1 MIDYIFDLDDTSSTQ
16 IKLWKLQVQDLAIFL
31 PECYRMK
38 TPFALHNTPNYIDF
52 RYYLLYENDLNER
65 ISYNCQKNWLFLQKH
80 FVVGVFSWVLN
91 ILFANKN
98 CQIKSLRELIKLSA
112 NSGYDH
118 TILINEY
125 LRNFDFKM

>member
-1 MIDYIFDLDDTSSTQ
+1 M
-16 IKLWKLQVQDLAIFL
+16 KEFL
-31 PECYRMK
+31 IIAK
-38 TPFALHNTPNYIDF
+38 
-52 RYYLLYENDLNER
+52 
-65 ISYNCQKNWLFLQKH
+65 KNWLFLQKH

-118 TILINEY
+118 TILIKSICEILILICKNILNER
-125 LRNFDFKM
+125 LILIGNKVP